1 MGEQIDKGDGL
12 RLILHAD
19 DYGISAGANFA
30 IRDSYRRG
38 SLTSTSVMVNMPG
51 FADAVQHLEETVELG
66 MGLHASLNVGRPVS
80 RAQDVERLVG
90 HDGFLRSSFL
100 WHLRASG
107 EARYLD
113 QVRRELHGQLGR
125 ALDAGFR
132 LDHLNSQ
139 SHIHMIPRVHEV
151 FLEVAEDAGIRWV
164 RRSAEPTENHPAGG
178 GPANLLKCWII
189 GRCLERLGGETG
201 EVGFIGLRHS
211 GRMYKSTLAQYVER
225 LPDGVWEIL
234 THPGTGVVSEGDD
247 YQRFVRRYLVEEARQ
262 REWAGLVSDRLKQ
275 AMQERGVASMR
286 YGDLP

>member
-1 MGEQIDKGDGL
+1 MTGQIDGGDGL

-30 IRDSYRRG
+30 IRDAYRRG

-51 FADAVQHLEETVELG
+51 FADAVQHLEETMELG
-66 MGLHASLNVGRPVS
+66 IGLHASLNVGRPVS
-80 RAQDVERLVG
+80 RDQDVDRLVG

-113 QVRRELHGQLGR
+113 QVRRELHGQFER

-139 SHIHMIPRVHEV
+139 SHIHMIPPVHEV

-164 RRSAEPTENHPAGG
+164 RRSAEPAEGHPAGG
-178 GPANLLKCWII
+178 GPVNLLKCWMI
-189 GRCLERLGGETG
+189 GRCLQRLGGETG

-211 GRMYKSTLAQYVER
+211 GRMYESTLAQYVER
-225 LPDGVWEIL
+225 LPDGVWELL

-247 YQRFVRRYLVEEARQ
+247 YQRFVRGYLLEEDRQ
-262 REWAGLVSDRLKQ
+262 REWEGLVSDRLEQ
-275 AMQERGVASMR
+275 AMHERGVASVR